1 MSKTKY
7 CALIV
12 IIICLSI
19 FVYTL
24 EISASNNQGE
34 GEDLKKTEDKS
45 GVGDIKTETIMLPGD
60 VPLEMIWIPSGTFMM
75 GAHDEE
81 LACDHDESPQHK
93 VTITS
98 GFWIGKYELTKK
110 QWVAIMES
118 TPWSGKGQVS
128 KDDNSPAVFVSW
140 TDVRL
145 FINKL
150 NRLFEDKTSQ
160 KDKEFRLPT
169 EAEWEYACRAGTTTR
184 FYWGD
189 DPDYM
194 IIKDYAWWRGN
205 VWSSK
210 KRYAHIVGQKTPNAW
225 GLYDMSGNVWEW
237 CADWYGVYSSLAQKD
252 PAGPDSGSSRIMR
265 GGCWLNNGN
274 HLRSAN
280 RDYRGRKTRSSIIGF
295 RIAWGFLQDESD

>member
-169 EAEWEYACRAGTTTR
+169 EAEWEYACRAGTTTP
-184 FYWGD
+184 FHTGGLISTTQANYDG
-189 DPDYM
+189 
-194 IIKDYAWWRGN
+194 RGTYG
-205 VWSSK
+205 S
-210 KRYAHIVGQKTPNAW
+210 GQKGVYRRKTSPVGSFGPNRW
-225 GLYDMSGNVWEW
+225 GLYDMHGNVFEW
-237 CADWYGVYSSLAQKD
+237 CQNFYSLYPDGSVTD
-252 PAGPDSGSSRIMR
+252 PAGPLTGEERVLR
-265 GGCWLNNGN
+265 GGDWNNPPAN
-274 HLRSAN
+274 CRSGHRYKKLPYSRN
-280 RDYRGRKTRSSIIGF
+280 TGVGF
-295 RIAWGFLQDESD
+295 RVVLDLSD